1 MKLCCSLVLHANS
14 MFVKMVQAIGTILD
28 SNEVDN
34 NRWLKDVMVTTESV
48 LSTTFC
54 VINSLTKSCISEL
67 LWYDIAFFAI
77 SIIIS
82 LCIS

>member
-1 MKLCCSLVLHANS
+1 

-34 NRWLKDVMVTTESV
+34 NRWLKDVMVATESV
-48 LSTTFC
+48 LSATFC
-54 VINSLTKSCISEL
+54 VMNSLTKSCISEL
-67 LWYDIAFFAI
+67 LWYDMAFFAM